1 VSKKGEF
8 ILALGKVNPQGVEQY
23 RIECP
28 KKESAVTK
36 KTKKRRISAG
46 ALVHPVQSRGLT
58 TNLMTKRFLTLL
70 SIILSAGLLHAQNS
84 SSKSSA
90 TPDIQ
95 KMISEAVAKGG
106 ASSSTVALKDP
117 VATVNGDKISRAD
130 LEKAF
135 TEALAASGQANAP
148 LTADQKMQGYRQILD
163 GMIMEKLVDK
173 QAAAVKVDQTEI
185 DAQLAKIKSQFPSEE
200 VFQAEMKKSGLT
212 MDQFAANLSKSIRQ
226 SKWMQSQVA
235 GKDSVTEADA
245 KKFYDANTK
254 DFTNPDLV
262 KASHILFRTAPDA
275 TAAQQ
280 KVAENKAKAAIVRV
294 NKGEAFDKLA
304 SELSEEPGAA
314 QRGGDLGY
322 FPKDKMVPEF
332 ADAAF
337 AQKVGTASVTPVKTK
352 FGYHVIKVTDKKPA
366 GTESFDDVKPK
377 LIQFLQAQKRRDIF
391 KGVMQELRQAAK
403 IESTLPAPSASMV
416 PAK

>member
-1 VSKKGEF
+1 
-8 ILALGKVNPQGVEQY
+8 
-23 RIECP
+23 
-28 KKESAVTK
+28 
-36 KTKKRRISAG
+36 
-46 ALVHPVQSRGLT
+46 
-58 TNLMTKRFLTLL
+58 MTKRFITLL
-70 SIILSAGLLHAQNS
+70 SIILSAGVLHAQNS
-84 SSKSSA
+84 SSKPSA
-90 TPDIQ
+90 SPDIQ
-95 KMISEAVAKGG
+95 KMISDAVAKGG

-117 VATVNGDKISRAD
+117 VAVVNGDKISRTD

-135 TEALAASGQANAP
+135 NEALGASGQANAP

-173 QAAAVKVDQTEI
+173 QSAAIKVDQADI

-212 MDQFAANLSKSIRQ
+212 MDQFVANLSKSIRQ
-226 SKWMQSQVA
+226 SKWMQTQVV
-235 GKDSVTEADA
+235 GKDTVTEADA

-254 DFTNPDLV
+254 EFTNPDLV

-280 KVAENKAKAAIVRV
+280 KAAENKAKAAIVRV
-294 NKGEAFDKLA
+294 NKGEPFDKLA

-337 AQKVGTASVTPVKTK
+337 AQKVGTVSVTPVKTK

-366 GTESFDDVKPK
+366 GTATFDEAKAQI
-377 LIQFLQAQKRRDIF
+377 IQFLQAQKRREIF

>member
-1 VSKKGEF
+1 MTNRF
-8 ILALGKVNPQGVEQY
+8 I
-23 RIECP
+23 
-28 KKESAVTK
+28 
-36 KTKKRRISAG
+36 
-46 ALVHPVQSRGLT
+46 
-58 TNLMTKRFLTLL
+58 TLL

-84 SSKSSA
+84 SSSA
-90 TPDIQ
+90 DLN
-95 KMISEAVAKGG
+95 KMISNAVSKGG
-106 ASSSTVALKDP
+106 ASSTTVALKDP
-117 VATVNGDKISRAD
+117 VATVNGEKISRAD

-135 TEALAASGQANAP
+135 GEALAASGQANAP

-173 QAAAVKVDQTEI
+173 QAAAVKVDQAEI

-200 VFQAEMKKSGLT
+200 VFQAEMKKSGIT
-212 MDQFAANLSKSIRQ
+212 MDQFVANLTKSIRQ

-235 GKDSVTEADA
+235 GKDTVTADDA

-254 DFTNPDLV
+254 EFANPDLV
-262 KASHILFRTAPDA
+262 KASHILIRTAPDA
-275 TAAQQ
+275 SKEQLKAAE
-280 KVAENKAKAAIVRV
+280 KKAKAAIVRA
-294 NKGEAFDKLA
+294 NSGEDFAKLA

-337 AQKVGTASVTPVKTK
+337 AQKVGTVSVTPVKTK

-366 GTESFDDVKPK
+366 GTATFDEAKAQ
-377 LIQFLQAQKRRDIF
+377 IMQFLQAQKRREIF
-391 KGVMQELRQAAK
+391 KGIMQELRQSAK
-403 IESTLPAPSASMV
+403 IESTLPPASAATA

>member
-1 VSKKGEF
+1 MSEKM
-8 ILALGKVNPQGVEQY
+8 
-23 RIECP
+23 
-28 KKESAVTK
+28 
-36 KTKKRRISAG
+36 KKRRISAG
-46 ALVHPVQSRGLT
+46 ASVLPVQSRGFTLT
-58 TNLMTKRFLTLL
+58 FMTNRFITLL

-84 SSKSSA
+84 SSSA
-90 TPDIQ
+90 DLN
-95 KMISEAVAKGG
+95 KMISNAVSKGG
-106 ASSSTVALKDP
+106 ASSTTVALKDP
-117 VATVNGDKISRAD
+117 VATVNGEKISRAD

-135 TEALAASGQANAP
+135 GEALAASGQANAP

-173 QAAAVKVDQTEI
+173 QAAAVKVDQAEI

-200 VFQAEMKKSGLT
+200 VFQAEMKKSGIT
-212 MDQFAANLSKSIRQ
+212 MDQFVANLTKSIRQ

-235 GKDSVTEADA
+235 GKDTVTADDA

-254 DFTNPDLV
+254 EFANPDLV
-262 KASHILFRTAPDA
+262 KASHILIRTAPDA
-275 TAAQQ
+275 SKEQLKAAE
-280 KVAENKAKAAIVRV
+280 KKAKAAIIRA
-294 NKGEAFDKLA
+294 NSGEDFAKLA

-337 AQKVGTASVTPVKTK
+337 AQKVGTVSVTPVKTK

-366 GTESFDDVKPK
+366 GTATFDEAKAQ
-377 LIQFLQAQKRRDIF
+377 ITQFLQAQKRREIF
-391 KGVMQELRQAAK
+391 KGIMQELRQSAK
-403 IESTLPAPSASMV
+403 IESTLPPASAATA